1 MSGPVTLSGP
11 FLQSLLQRQ
20 DFSNGVPKAFPQS
33 VLLAKPLLA
42 AAVGLGNGYIA
53 DFVEKQEQTDPA
65 PLPLA
70 RRVVLLLEPTLQ
82 LVAETVSDAA
92 TGAYRFDGLNP
103 AARFTVIS
111 FDHLHKFRAVLA
123 DNLAPKV

>member
-1 MSGPVTLSGP
+1 MSRPVTLSGALLRP
-11 FLQSLLQRQ
+11 LLQRQ
-20 DFSNGVPKAFPQS
+20 DFSNGVSKAFPQS
-33 VLLAKPLLA
+33 VLLVKPLLA
-42 AAVGLGNGYIA
+42 AAVGLGNGFIA
-53 DFVEKQEQTDPA
+53 STVEKQEQADPA

-103 AARFTVIS
+103 NARFTVIS
-111 FDHLHKFRAVLA
+111 LDHLHMFRAVLA
-123 DNLAPKV
+123 DNLAPSV